1 MKILAISLALGDIY
15 DDLGDGALKQPA
27 DGGIDRFHR
36 LVDELSPIQSVQ
48 YLIVC
53 TAGFSKRQ
61 PCEPVPERK
70 ISLSDQ
76 LRRYVTETFPEQYN
90 PVLHKCLHTEPLC
103 WGTRNEIEKCIEV
116 ARMKGFKSSDDV
128 IVMISSHWSHLPR
141 VRLCAKM
148 LVPVNWRVRLL
159 KTNHPFQKRDQIR
172 EIPAFIKDAR
182 CLTKHKTRNP
192 QS

>member
-15 DDLGDGALKQPA
+15 DDLGKGALKQPT

-48 YLIVC
+48 YLVVC
-53 TAGFSKRQ
+53 TAGYSKRQ
-61 PCEPVPERK
+61 PCKPVPERQ
-70 ISLSDQ
+70 ISLSEQ
-76 LRRYVTETFPEQYN
+76 LRRYVKETFPEQYN

-103 WGTRNEIEKCIEV
+103 WSTRSEIEKCIEV

-128 IVMISSHWSHLPR
+128 IVMIASHWSHLPR
-141 VRLCAKM
+141 VWLCTKT
-148 LVPVNWRVRLL
+148 LVPKNWQVRLL
-159 KTNHPFQKRDQIR
+159 KTNHPFRKRDQIQ
-172 EIPAFIKDAR
+172 EIPAFAAETWNLIKS
-182 CLTKHKTRNP
+182 KTRNP